1 MPSRRT
7 LLKLGRDAIAVIAGL
22 LIAWGAREN
31 IDLGSVEDP
40 VEGGLVLALLF
51 LWRLFRDDVAATASV
66 LKR

>member
-7 LLKLGRDAIAVIAGL
+7 LLKLGRDAVAVIAGL

-51 LWRLFRDDVAATASV
+51 LWRLFRDDVTATSSV